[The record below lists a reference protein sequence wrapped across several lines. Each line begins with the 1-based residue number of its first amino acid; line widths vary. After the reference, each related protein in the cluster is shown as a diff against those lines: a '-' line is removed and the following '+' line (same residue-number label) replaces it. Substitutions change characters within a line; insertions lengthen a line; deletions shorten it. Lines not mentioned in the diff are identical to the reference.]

1 MPPEGRHLIRTRSAR
16 GTVQPLF
23 LCAAKKK
30 PLAVKRKRQ
39 RGICVGTNFTSLVP
53 PQAAGLVR
61 FVVPP
66 FPARTASL
74 DSRGSPFFG
83 IPLKRPR
90 RGLMPPSWI
99 NPRGWFVQSAFQATK
114 KRGADAYWTDQRG
127 SRNTLRLSRLP
138 YVKYSTGANVTTRTL
153 YRALRKP
160 DSTVARRA
168 FLDRQCNEKTY
179 NGTNCLSARKRYFA
193 SCASFLHTFFWQDRK
208 KYARGATVAVAQ

>member
-1 MPPEGRHLIRTRSAR
+1 MRHTPCGCCPTAAPEAWDFSRAECAKDVSAPFSLRGKDCRGGR
-16 GTVQPLF
+16 
-23 LCAAKKK
+23 LCP

-39 RGICVGTNFTSLVP
+39 RGICVGTNSTSLAL

-66 FPARTASL
+66 FPARIASL

-83 IPLKRPR
+83 IPLTRPR

-114 KRGADAYWTDQRG
+114 KHGADANWIDRRG
-127 SRNTLRLSRLP
+127 SRNTLRLFRLP
-138 YVKYSTGANVTTRTL
+138 YVKYSTGANLATRIF

-168 FLDRQCNEKTY
+168 FLNRWCNEKT
-179 NGTNCLSARKRYFA
+179 
-193 SCASFLHTFFWQDRK
+193 
-208 KYARGATVAVAQ
+208 